1 MNKNQ
6 FGKNKNPLPFGV
18 LATEGGEPAAVD
30 RTRVILLTMMA
41 H

>member
-6 FGKNKNPLPFGV
+6 FGKNKNPPFGV
-18 LATEGGEPAAVD
+18 LAMEGGEPAGVD

-41 H
+41 R